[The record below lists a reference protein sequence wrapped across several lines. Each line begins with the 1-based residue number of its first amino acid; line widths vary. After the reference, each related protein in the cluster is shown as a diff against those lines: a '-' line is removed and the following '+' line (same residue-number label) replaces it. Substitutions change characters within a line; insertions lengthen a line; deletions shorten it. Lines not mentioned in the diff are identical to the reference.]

1 MIMNMIT
8 AVTQTTRLNALREHL
23 KVNESEEI
31 EFGEDN
37 HFHFNGNEY
46 EVLLD
51 DEADERANNYI
62 KESLWAFNARFIAE
76 RMPCA
81 KEMSDRERDAFI
93 EVIKGF
99 QEKMSE
105 GCNSVFRALIGDNLD
120 ALINEAVYADG
131 RGHFLNTYD
140 GEEQE
145 ILFQGV
151 WYYIYRI
158 N

>member
-37 HFHFNGNEY
+37 HFHCNGNEY
-46 EVLLD
+46 KVLLD
-51 DEADERANNYI
+51 EEADEEAKAYI
-62 KESLWAFNARFIAE
+62 EESLWAFRAKFLVYY
-76 RMPCA
+76 MPCVEPMSLE
-81 KEMSDRERDAFI
+81 EMNEFI
-93 EVIKGF
+93 KSLEVM
-99 QEKMSE
+99 QQQCES
-105 GCNSVFRALIGDNLD
+105 CNGALRALIEPNLD
-120 ALINEAVYADG
+120 RLICDAISSDG